1 MPAMHESP
9 ATGNL
14 TAPLDCA
21 GVRRAADLR
30 LRGRGGPIGVRVRWP
45 SSQALGSP
53 PPVVVVLADPS
64 RASAAGPADDALCD
78 ELCAGLGALV
88 LRASWATRR
97 EDAPDS
103 ALERAAGA
111 LEWAADHAVEL
122 DGDPERLIVA
132 GRARAAAAAG
142 ALALRARD
150 RRWPRLEAQVLVL
163 TRPMPRRGEC
173 RAVARPGRGPGR
185 GDDRHPAARQ
195 SLLATAARRGRRGE
209 RARRREGGP
218 ARVPAAALPLGPH
231 RVVAGVPGV
240 TESELI
246 AAASAGD
253 GHAFAALVRPYRAE
267 LHAHCRR
274 MLRSEHDAED
284 ALQEVMVRAWRALP
298 GFEGRA
304 SLRGWLHRIA
314 TNACLNEVDRRGRR
328 PAVSD
333 EEPTDEAHEPDDRE
347 TLEEAL
353 TAAHERL
360 SAGQRAALLL
370 RDGLGY
376 TARESA
382 ALLGTTT
389 VSVNSALQR
398 ARVSI
403 GAPRP
408 GRPPDPRTAAT
419 VRLYLEAVEHDDID
433 RFIAML
439 RADGSV
445 PERHWAYA

>member
-1 MPAMHESP
+1 MAARRSASEMPGLGGGEHRRPVLRQPERELPAHGLRLGDRLVHALEQDVGAVEQRLAGEGELDPMRRAPQQVAPEQLLEPAHLPAERRLRDVQAVRRPREAELLGDRDEGAQVPQLDRVGSLGKGEDVAARGAAPFGHRPIMRLPPRRAMQGPQDGVARLDFPGPPPAMTMPAMHESP

-163 TRPMPRRGEC
+163 TRPC
-173 RAVARPGRGPGR
+173 
-185 GDDRHPAARQ
+185 PAEA
-195 SLLATAARRGRRGE
+195 SAAPS
-209 RARRREGGP
+209 P
-218 ARVPAAALPLGPH
+218 APAAAP
-231 RVVAGVPGV
+231 
-240 TESELI
+240 
-246 AAASAGD
+246 AAATIVTPQPGSRCSQR
-253 GHAFAALVRPYRAE
+253 LRAE
-267 LHAHCRR
+267 GAEVNELV
-274 MLRSEHDAED
+274 DARVDPREFPQQPYLS
-284 ALQEVMVRAWRALP
+284 ALTE
-298 GFEGRA
+298 
-304 SLRGWLHRIA
+304 SLRGSLA
-314 TNACLNEVDRRGRR
+314 
-328 PAVSD
+328 
-333 EEPTDEAHEPDDRE
+333 
-347 TLEEAL
+347 
-353 TAAHERL
+353 
-360 SAGQRAALLL
+360 
-370 RDGLGY
+370 
-376 TARESA
+376 
-382 ALLGTTT
+382 
-389 VSVNSALQR
+389 
-398 ARVSI
+398 
-403 GAPRP
+403 
-408 GRPPDPRTAAT
+408 
-419 VRLYLEAVEHDDID
+419 
-433 RFIAML
+433 
-439 RADGSV
+439 
-445 PERHWAYA
+445 